1 MKDIKIDF
9 YSSEIYK
16 NHKDDT
22 MLIIF
27 TTNSIM
33 IMDLTRKELKAII
46 NYDEI
51 KDIKLEKSDKIR
63 ISFNKECNGV
73 RI

>member
-1 MKDIKIDF
+1 
-9 YSSEIYK
+9 
-16 NHKDDT
+16 

-73 RI
+73 RYNY